1 MLGYKHIFTH
11 INKQWN
17 INVLQKDSTQ
27 KMFWDT
33 HTKSEIYPIYLFSN
47 CTIGFGNLIGAII
60 FVIIFVLFVLIG
72 LAGISLPI
80 GDWIIKEY
88 IPDLLDP
95 AVEPLYAQLAEGI
108 INGVIYGIIIWLA
121 FSIAMMIYEK
131 IRGPKEVVVKVEQT
145 PNPPEAEEEKSST
158 TSKALMDI
166 EEIEGIGST
175 YGKQLKDQG
184 IMTTDGLL
192 SSGSTSK
199 DRKRLAEK
207 TGISEKLI
215 LEWVNLADLLRIRG
229 VGQEYS
235 DLLEEAGVDTV
246 VELAR
251 RNPNNLHEKILSVNK
266 NKQLVRKSPSINQ
279 IKDWIE
285 QAKNLPRKVEY

>member
-1 MLGYKHIFTH
+1 M
-11 INKQWN
+11 
-17 INVLQKDSTQ
+17 
-27 KMFWDT
+27 
-33 HTKSEIYPIYLFSN
+33 
-47 CTIGFGNLIGAII
+47 IGAII
-60 FVIIFVLFVLIG
+60 FVIVFVLFVLIG

-88 IPDLLDP
+88 IPDLLNPSVD
-95 AVEPLYAQLAEGI
+95 PLYAQLAEGI
-108 INGVIYGIIIWLA
+108 INGVIYGIIIWFT

-131 IRGPKEVVVKVEQT
+131 MRGQKEVVVKVEQT
-145 PNPPEAEEEKSST
+145 SKPLEKEEKIQTT
-158 TSKALMDI
+158 TSKGLMDI

-192 SSGSTSK
+192 SSGSTPK
-199 DRKRLAEK
+199 GRKQLAEK

-215 LEWVNLADLLRIRG
+215 LEWVNLADLLRLNG

-235 DLLEEAGVDTV
+235 DLLEEAGVNTV
-246 VELAR
+246 VELAQ
-251 RNPNNLHEKILSVNK
+251 RNPDNLHTKILNVNK
-266 NKQLVRKSPSINQ
+266 KKQLVRKTPSLNQ

-285 QAKNLPRKVEY
+285 QAKSLPRRVEY